1 MRKNLISV
9 IILAICIVNLVLNA
23 LLVFV
28 FVPAIKKTD
37 NLVTEIAAILN
48 LELDKNE
55 ALGAAPD
62 IKDVKVYDVQETT
75 SINLKKDGLDANND
89 GIEDVHWAMIG
100 ISISMDGSSKDYE
113 DLNTKLADTESWV
126 YDVTRSVIQEYTY
139 NEVNDPATQTLIKKQ
154 IVEGLREKYQTDCIY
169 DVTFRSFMTQ

>member
-28 FVPAIKKTD
+28 FLPAMKKTD

-48 LELDKNE
+48 LELDKDDS
-55 ALGAAPD
+55 LGSGPD
-62 IKDVKVYDVQETT
+62 IKDAKAYNVSEPT
-75 SINLKKDGLDANND
+75 SINLKKDGQDLDKN

-100 ISISMDGSSKDYE
+100 ISISMDGSAKDY
-113 DLNTKLADTESWV
+113 DDISAKLAETESWV
-126 YDVTRSVIQEYTY
+126 YDVTRSVVQEYTY
-139 NEVNDPATQTLIKKQ
+139 DEINSAEVQATVKKQ
-154 IVEGLREKYQTDCIY
+154 ITEGLRERYQTDCIY
-169 DVTFRSFMTQ
+169 DVTFSSFMTQ

>member
-48 LELDKNE
+48 LELEKNE
-55 ALGAAPD
+55 SASSGPD
-62 IKDVKVYDVQETT
+62 IKDVMTYNLSETT
-75 SINLKKDGLDANND
+75 TINLKND
-89 GIEDVHWAMIG
+89 GTQTSSYAVIG
-100 ISISMDGSSKDYE
+100 ISISMDGSSKDYSE
-113 DLNTKLADTESWV
+113 LSAKLTDTESWIF
-126 YDVTRSVIQEYTY
+126 DVTRSVVQEYTY
-139 NEVNDPATQTLIKKQ
+139 DEINDAQMQTRIKQ
-154 IVEGLREKYQTDCIY
+154 EITAGLQERYQTDCIY
-169 DVTFRSFMTQ
+169 DVTFSQFNTQQYSTQ

>member
-48 LELDKNE
+48 LELEKNE
-55 ALGAAPD
+55 DGEPTSPD
-62 IKDVKVYDVQETT
+62 IKDVKSYTLEETI
-75 SINLKKDGLDANND
+75 SINLKDDGTGTND
-89 GIEDVHWAMIG
+89 YAVIG

-113 DLNTKLADTESWV
+113 DLSVTLTETESWIC
-126 YDVTRSVIQEYTY
+126 DITRSVVQEYTY
-139 NEVNDPATQTLIKKQ
+139 SEIRDAEIQAIVKQ
-154 IVEGLREKYQTDCIY
+154 EITKELQEKYQTDCIY
-169 DVTFRSFMTQ
+169 DVTFSQFMTQKGNK

>member
-48 LELDKNE
+48 LELDKND
-55 ALGAAPD
+55 ALASGPD
-62 IKDVKVYDVQETT
+62 IKNVQVYNVSEPT
-75 SINLKKDGLDANND
+75 SINLKKDGSDQNND
-89 GIEDVHWAMIG
+89 GIEDVHWAMVG
-100 ISISMDGSSKDYE
+100 ISVSMDGSAKDYE
-113 DLNTKLADTESWV
+113 DINTKLADTESWI

-139 NEVNDPATQTLIKKQ
+139 NEINDAEVQASVKKQ
-154 IVEGLREKYQTDCIY
+154 ITEGLRERYQTDCIY
-169 DVTFRSFMTQ
+169 DVTFSSFMTQ